1 MWYIAQCVKPLRI
14 WEIKKWVPWPP
25 FSVVEIISDRNIWVN
40 IFCQFHFLSNIWYE
54 LKPHLSRTRIS
65 LNFDSLAE
73 GCDKVRGPVEQT
85 LGKTAANIFEY
96 PGERKI
102 FGKYLHREGL
112 DGQNFYF
119 LVFFS
124 ARPDCSLHQILDLS
138 DQPFMF
144 FANMS
149 TNIWPILYKNIFGTK
164 LWRFL
169 TSQKWNF

>member
-1 MWYIAQCVKPLRI
+1 M
-14 WEIKKWVPWPP
+14 P

-40 IFCQFHFLSNIWYE
+40 IFISFTFFQIFSTSWNPISAVLQFSQDSVGILTGL
-54 LKPHLSRTRIS
+54 LKDVIKWEDQ
-65 LNFDSLAE
+65 LNRLLE
-73 GCDKVRGPVEQT
+73 
-85 LGKTAANIFEY
+85 KTAANIFEC

-112 DGQNFYF
+112 DRENFCF

-164 LWRFL
+164 LWWLL

>member
-1 MWYIAQCVKPLRI
+1 MLLRLFQI
-14 WEIKKWVPWPP
+14 EIFGWTY
-25 FSVVEIISDRNIWVN
+25 FGSFTFFQ
-40 IFCQFHFLSNIWYE
+40 IFGYE
-54 LKPHLSRTRIS
+54 LKPHLSSTRIS

-85 LGKTAANIFEY
+85 LGKTAPNIFEY

-102 FGKYLHREGL
+102 FVKYLHREGL

-149 TNIWPILYKNIFGTK
+149 TNIWPILYKNIFWTK

-169 TSQKWNF
+169 TSQKWNFSIWIKIEQKLGLYF

>member
-1 MWYIAQCVKPLRI
+1 MGEYIY
-14 WEIKKWVPWPP
+14 
-25 FSVVEIISDRNIWVN
+25 
-40 IFCQFHFLSNIWYE
+40 QFHFLSNIWYE
-54 LKPHLSRTRIS
+54 LKPHLSSTTILTRFS
-65 LNFDSLAE
+65 WYSDRLAE

-112 DGQNFYF
+112 DGENFYF

-124 ARPDCSLHQILDLS
+124 ARPDCSIHQILDFS

-149 TNIWPILYKNIFGTK
+149 TNI
-164 LWRFL
+164 
-169 TSQKWNF
+169 

>member
-1 MWYIAQCVKPLRI
+1 M
-14 WEIKKWVPWPP
+14 
-25 FSVVEIISDRNIWVN
+25 N

-112 DGQNFYF
+112 DGENFYF

-149 TNIWPILYKNIFGTK
+149 TNI
-164 LWRFL
+164 
-169 TSQKWNF
+169 